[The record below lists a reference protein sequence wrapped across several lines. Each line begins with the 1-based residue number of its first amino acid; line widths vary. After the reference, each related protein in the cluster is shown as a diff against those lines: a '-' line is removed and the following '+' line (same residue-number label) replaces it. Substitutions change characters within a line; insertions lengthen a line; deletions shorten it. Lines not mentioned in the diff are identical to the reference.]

1 MTATPPAPSPAGP
14 DRTQKG
20 MAVMIGILCG
30 TVAALASYIL
40 SRFLGGAP
48 LIALGFSGTSFM
60 AVTTL
65 VVMIEKEL
73 GVL

>member
-1 MTATPPAPSPAGP
+1 
-14 DRTQKG
+14 